1 MSRIDEALRRAAG
14 QSATEEASAPASPG
28 PLVGAGIQELAEE
41 PFPIEITERRR
52 LRGQTQP
59 GTGPAA
65 GTPPPRQKPFETE
78 GPEPESGSDSAS
90 GAESQSRDRSRLF
103 ERIDAKLAEKVVADQ
118 NMSPI
123 SREQYRRL
131 AAVLHDAQTSNGLK
145 VVMIASAV
153 PGEGKTLTA
162 SNLALTLSESYRQRV
177 LLIDADLRKPTLHQV
192 FQLHAA
198 SGLIEGLEAGGDAK
212 LVLRQVSPTLSILP
226 AGRPTSDPMAGLTS
240 ERMRLLLQEARE
252 SFDWVIID
260 TPPLLLLP
268 DAHLLTT
275 MVDGAVLIIR
285 ANSTPHEHVKRAADI
300 IGRQR
305 ISGVVLNQADTTSQ
319 AGYGTHYYHGY
330 YLTDK
335 PNAGKS

>member
-14 QSATEEASAPASPG
+14 QVAGEEPAVPETPG
-28 PLVGAGIQELAEE
+28 PLVRAGIQELSEE

-52 LRGQTQP
+52 LRGQTPQP
-59 GTGPAA
+59 GPAPA
-65 GTPPPRQKPFETE
+65 GAPAPEQKPFE
-78 GPEPESGSDSAS
+78 
-90 GAESQSRDRSRLF
+90 AEAAEEDAQPADRSRLF
-103 ERIDAKLAEKVVADQ
+103 ERIDHKLAEKVVADQ

-198 SGLIEGLEAGGDAK
+198 SGLIEGLMAENGAK
-212 LVLRQVSPTLSILP
+212 MVLRQVSPQLSILP

-240 ERMRLLLQEARE
+240 ERMRLLVQEARE

-268 DAHLLTT
+268 DANLLTT
-275 MVDGAVLIIR
+275 MVDGAVLIVR
-285 ANSTPHEHVKRAADI
+285 ANSTPHEQVKRAADI
-300 IGRQR
+300 IGRQH
-305 ISGVVLNQADTTSQ
+305 ITGVVLNQAEATAQT
-319 AGYGTHYYHGY
+319 GYGTHYYHGY

-335 PNAGKS
+335 QNASKS